1 MILTQP
7 MEKIRCA
14 LIEDEP
20 DNRHNLRLLI
30 GTYCPQLEI
39 VAEAGSVEEA
49 LRVVRQARPE
59 LMFLDVE
66 LQDGTGFDL
75 LVGLQGLD
83 VNVIFVTAYTHYA
96 IKAIKFNAVDYIM
109 KPIDIHELCQAVDK
123 ASRRSEAQDS
133 LLKIKNLISNLGA
146 ADNGS
151 KRIAL
156 ASLDSLKMVEVR
168 NIIRLEGENNYTRF
182 HFKGE
187 PSMLVSKTIKE
198 YETVLHD
205 FDFFR
210 VHQSHLVN
218 MAYVTAYI
226 KGEGGYLVM
235 TDGTQ
240 VTVSRHRKADLMERL
255 YGS

>member
-1 MILTQP
+1 
-7 MEKIRCA
+7 MEKVRCV

-20 DNRHNLRLLI
+20 DNRQNLRLLL

-39 VAEAGSVEEA
+39 VGEAGSVEEG
-49 LRVVRQARPE
+49 LITIRQARPE
-59 LMFLDVE
+59 LIFLDVE

-75 LVGLQGLD
+75 LMGLQGMD

-123 ASRRSEAQDS
+123 ASRKTEAKDS
-133 LLKIKNLISNLGA
+133 LLKIRNLITNLGTT
-146 ADNGS
+146 DSSS

-156 ASLDSLKMVEVR
+156 ASVDSLKMVEVR

-182 HFKGE
+182 YFKSE
-187 PSMLVSKTIKE
+187 SPMLVSKTIKE
-198 YETVLHD
+198 YEGMLQD

-218 MAYVTAYI
+218 MAFVASYM

-235 TDGTQ
+235 TDGAQ
-240 VTVSRHRKADLMERL
+240 VAVSRHRKPELIERL
-255 YGS
+255 SRV